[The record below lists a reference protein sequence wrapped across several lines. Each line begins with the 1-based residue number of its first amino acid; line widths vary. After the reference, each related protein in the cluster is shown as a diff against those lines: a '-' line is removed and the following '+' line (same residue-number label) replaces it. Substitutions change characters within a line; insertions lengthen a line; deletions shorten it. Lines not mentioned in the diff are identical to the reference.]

1 MLCRTLATLAFFAA
15 LNSLFAQTTLFV
27 PRNYQK
33 PYERGTRSWDGKPG
47 PNYWQN
53 RAAYT
58 IAASID
64 PKTRRLSGEETV
76 TYINNSPDT
85 LKTVRFKLQHDR
97 YKKGVQRAF

>member
-1 MLCRTLATLAFFAA
+1 MLCRTLATLAFIAA

-64 PKTRRLSGEETV
+64 PKTRRLSGER
-76 TYINNSPDT
+76 N
-85 LKTVRFKLQHDR
+85 R
-97 YKKGVQRAF
+97 YVYQQQSGYPQNCAFQTSARPL